1 MVIAARSVRSLCKQI
16 AGMAGSSTVYC
27 RYDVCIVPG
36 FSCREDANGGYIVN
50 FEFSTEQLDFKKS
63 AIQFAQKTLNDDVIA
78 RDRDADFSRE
88 LWKKCADFGIQGSA
102 FPEKYGGLNTDIF
115 STMLLMEG
123 LGYGCKDSGLIFALN
138 GQMWTVQMPI
148 LRFGSDEQKDKYLP
162 KLCNGELIGANGVT
176 EPGSGSDAF
185 SLTTSAKLEGEHYIL
200 NGTKTF
206 CTMAPNADV
215 FMVFATVDKRK
226 GFMGVTAFIVQR
238 DYRGFRVGKE
248 IEKMGLRTAPMAE
261 LILEDCKVPVEN
273 RLGKEGNGAAIF
285 EDTVEWERTCIL
297 ASIVGGMER
306 QLEECIR
313 YSKERKQ
320 FGKSIG
326 KYQSIANK
334 IVDMKVRME
343 TARLL
348 LYKVAWSKHALGK
361 AAMDAAMAKLY
372 LSESWV
378 ASCLDAVQIHGGYGY
393 TTEYEVE
400 RDLRDSIGS
409 TLYSGTS
416 EIQRNII
423 ARFLGI

>member
-1 MVIAARSVRSLCKQI
+1 
-16 AGMAGSSTVYC
+16 
-27 RYDVCIVPG
+27 
-36 FSCREDANGGYIVN
+36 VN
-50 FEFSTEQLDFKKS
+50 FEFSEEQLEFKKS
-63 AIQFAQKTLNDDVIA
+63 AINFARKTLNEEVIE
-78 RDRDADFSRE
+78 RDRDAVFSRE
-88 LWKKCADFGIQGSA
+88 LWKKCADFGIHGSA

-123 LGYGCKDSGLIFALN
+123 LGYGCKDSGLIFAIN

-148 LRFGSDEQKDKYLP
+148 LKFGSEAQKERYLP
-162 KLCNGELIGANGVT
+162 GLCSGELIGANGVT
-176 EPGSGSDAF
+176 EPNSGSDAF
-185 SLTTSAKLEGEHYIL
+185 SLSTSARLEGDYYIL

-206 CTMAPNADV
+206 CTSAPVADV

-226 GFMGVTAFIVQR
+226 GFMGVTAFIVE
-238 DYRGFRVGKE
+238 RGFQGFKVGRD

-261 LILEDCKVPVEN
+261 LIFEDCKVPVGC
-273 RLGKEGNGAAIF
+273 RIGKEGNGAAIF
-285 EDTVEWERTCIL
+285 EDTVEWERGCIL
-297 ASIVGGMER
+297 ASILGGMER
-306 QLEECIR
+306 QLEQCIT
-313 YSKERKQ
+313 YSRERKQ
-320 FGKSIG
+320 FGKAIG

-348 LYKVAWSKHALGK
+348 LYKVAWMKETHGK
-361 AAMDAAMAKLY
+361 ATMDAALAKLY
-372 LSESWV
+372 LSESWIK
-378 ASCLDAVQIHGGYGY
+378 SCLDAIQIHGGYGY

-423 ARFLGI
+423 ARYLGL